1 MLADGGAISH
11 PLPVSECCMRHEDA
25 PFVGKIYAPELRRY
39 RKGICGMQTKT
50 ITPVS
55 SRHKWKK
62 TAYLLVISVLLLV
75 LGLAAMF
82 SLGTAS
88 VRFDRAYDTGT
99 DLSPYFFEPLAE
111 GESYSVMQ
119 KAWLAIA
126 RNRMMPIVGAT
137 LVFILFVALNKELL
151 YSQNIAP
158 YVFVLPFL
166 LTFAVF
172 FVYPLI
178 STIMMSFQDIKGSGT
193 EWIGL
198 KNYENMFKNKNF
210 WIAVKNSVRYMVITC
225 AIMIPMP
232 LVLAYLLNTK
242 AMPSKFS
249 DFFKTVSY
257 MPVLCSV
264 VVAGIIFRMMFSEL
278 DGAMM
283 NQVRAMFGLE
293 PIAWLKGEWTAMFAM
308 VLLCIWRWTGM
319 NILYY
324 MAGLKSIPAD
334 LYEAADIDGANEY
347 QKFRHVILPLLK
359 PTAIYVLTISIYAG
373 LSMFTESYMIFGN
386 NNSPKNYGL
395 TIVGYL
401 YRYGFE
407 KVDKFGFASA
417 VGLVLLVGAMIITVA
432 QLIATG
438 TIEIRKKED
447 K

>member
-1 MLADGGAISH
+1 
-11 PLPVSECCMRHEDA
+11 
-25 PFVGKIYAPELRRY
+25 
-39 RKGICGMQTKT
+39 MQTKT
-50 ITPVS
+50 ITPVTG
-55 SRHKWKK
+55 RNKWKK

-88 VRFDRAYDTGT
+88 VRFDNAYDKGA

-111 GESYSVMQ
+111 GESYSAMQ
-119 KAWLAIA
+119 KVWLAIA
-126 RNRMMPIVGAT
+126 RNRMMPIVAAV
-137 LVFILFVALNKELL
+137 LVFVLFVALNKELL

-166 LTFAVF
+166 LTFAIF

-178 STIMMSFQDIKGSGT
+178 STIMMSFQDIKAAGT
-193 EWIGL
+193 EWIGV

-242 AMPSKFS
+242 AMPTKVS
-249 DFFKTVSY
+249 DFFKTISY

-283 NQVRAMFGLE
+283 NQVRAAFGLDA
-293 PIAWLKGEWTAMFAM
+293 IAWLKGEWTAMFAM

-334 LYEAADIDGANEY
+334 LYEAADIDGRVPE
-347 QKFRHVILPLLK
+347 ILARDPAAAQADCHLRADDLHLRRPLDV
-359 PTAIYVLTISIYAG
+359 Y
-373 LSMFTESYMIFGN
+373 
-386 NNSPKNYGL
+386 
-395 TIVGYL
+395 
-401 YRYGFE
+401 
-407 KVDKFGFASA
+407 
-417 VGLVLLVGAMIITVA
+417 
-432 QLIATG
+432 
-438 TIEIRKKED
+438 
-447 K
+447 

>member
-1 MLADGGAISH
+1 
-11 PLPVSECCMRHEDA
+11 
-25 PFVGKIYAPELRRY
+25 
-39 RKGICGMQTKT
+39 MQTKT
-50 ITPVS
+50 MTPVT
-55 SRHKWKK
+55 SRNKWKK
-62 TAYLLVISVLLLV
+62 TAYLLVISALLLV

-88 VRFDRAYDTGT
+88 TRFDTAYDNGG
-99 DLSPYFFEPLAE
+99 DLSQYFFEPLAE
-111 GESYSVMQ
+111 GESYSALQ
-119 KAWLAIA
+119 KTWLLVA
-126 RNRMMPIVGAT
+126 RHRVIPILAAV
-137 LVFILFVALNKELL
+137 LVFVLFVMINRELL

-166 LTFAVF
+166 ITFVIF
-172 FVYPLI
+172 FLYPLI

-193 EWIGL
+193 TWIGF
-198 KNYENMFKNKNF
+198 KNYENMFANKNF

-232 LVLAYLLNTK
+232 LLLAYLLNTK
-242 AMPSKFS
+242 MMPQKFA
-249 DFFKTVSY
+249 DLFKTISY

-278 DGAMM
+278 PGAMM
-283 NQVRAMFGLE
+283 NQIRASFGL
-293 PIAWLKGEWTAMFAM
+293 PAIAWLKGEWTSMVAM
-308 VLLCIWRWTGM
+308 VLLCTWRWTGM

-324 MAGLKSIPAD
+324 MAGLKSIPND
-334 LYEAADIDGANEY
+334 LYEAADIDGANET
-347 QKFRHVILPLLK
+347 QKFWHVILPQLK

-373 LSMFTESYMIFGN
+373 LAMFTESYMVFGT

-432 QLIATG
+432 QLFITG
-438 TIEIRKKED
+438 TIGKKED
-447 K
+447 